1 METAILLTGLFLC
14 LVTLWLLGRHDWVR
28 LTRPRRRV
36 TASVTGHRVTRDDAT
51 SYSAIYAFTDDSGR
65 HEVTDAVYEATPRPP
80 VGTVCE
86 LVYPEGRPDLARP
99 PRPVLWACVYA
110 VCAGCAVAIIARM
123 LGTIA

>member
-14 LVTLWLLGRHDWVR
+14 LVTLWLLGRRDWVR

-36 TASVTGHRVTRDDAT
+36 TASVTGHRMTRDDAT
-51 SYSAIYAFTDDSGR
+51 SYSAIYAFTDESGR

-86 LVYPEGRPDLARP
+86 LVYPAGHPELARP
-99 PRPVLWACVYA
+99 PRPLLWLFVY
-110 VCAGCAVAIIARM
+110 VFCAGCAVAIIARM
-123 LGTIA
+123 LGYIA

>member
-28 LTRPRRRV
+28 LTRARRRV

-51 SYSAIYAFTDDSGR
+51 SYSAIYAFTDESGR

-80 VGTVCE
+80 IGAVCE
-86 LVYPEGRPDLARP
+86 LVYPAGRPDLARP
-99 PRPVLWACVYA
+99 PRLVLWLCVYA
-110 VCAGCAVAIIARM
+110 VCSGCAVAIVARM
-123 LGTIA
+123 AGYIG